1 MFKNPENPTCI
12 DLILT
17 NKQFS
22 FRDAYAIDTGLFDF
36 HKTIVAVMKM
46 HFLKTNPRVAS
57 CRKYKD
63 FYNEAFLDS
72 LRHELNI
79 QGQFLNEKGIDH
91 ASSTIC
97 REIVDKHDPKKSDI
111 YDLTIRL
118 SLIMKFLRSCLYEGN
133 HLTQERRLT

>member
-57 CRKYKD
+57 YRKYKD
-63 FYNEAFLDS
+63 FYNEAF
-72 LRHELNI
+72 
-79 QGQFLNEKGIDH
+79 
-91 ASSTIC
+91 
-97 REIVDKHDPKKSDI
+97 
-111 YDLTIRL
+111 
-118 SLIMKFLRSCLYEGN
+118 
-133 HLTQERRLT
+133 